1 MILEVSKPQE
11 LVVFGLESGLVGTIQ
26 LKSCKLN
33 WISSDDEAIGDNIKN
48 LISFNDLEVQSK
60 PKSNGLNLQFHEAL
74 NEMTITAITIS
85 DAKRCFYVGTS
96 EGVVSCFLYTVNI
109 PLLFNLDIPIVEIF
123 NVFNYV
129 CSSFNY

>member
-26 LKSCKLN
+26 LKSCKPN
-33 WISSDDEAIGDNIKN
+33 WIPSDDEAIGDNIKN

-109 PLLFNLDIPIVEIF
+109 PLLFNLDIPNRRNI
-123 NVFNYV
+123 
-129 CSSFNY
+129 